1 MSFKI
6 AEKVY
11 QEADSKFEG
20 ELLKEVERLAKAV
33 IESHPK
39 AKSFCMAMGSA
50 SFGCEW
56 VEVDDEDPTD
66 TWERQDNLIPHEL
79 ADGNSFAT
87 DLASLLNKYDRKFC
101 LTGCPMRIVRDNVSG
116 ELLTQQDW

>member
-1 MSFKI
+1 MNFKI

-11 QEADSKFEG
+11 QVAESKFEA

-50 SFGCEW
+50 SFGCKW
-56 VEVDDEDPTD
+56 VEVDDDDPTD
-66 TWERQDNLIPHEL
+66 TWERDDNLDAEDL
-79 ADGNSFAT
+79 SDGNSFAA
-87 DLASLLNKYDRKFC
+87 DLDSLLGKYDRKFC
-101 LTGCPMRIVRDNVSG
+101 LTGYPMRIVRDNVSG
-116 ELLTQQDW
+116 ELLTQTDW

>member
-1 MSFKI
+1 MNFKT
-6 AEKVY
+6 AEQNYIKAENAF
-11 QEADSKFEG
+11 EA

-56 VEVDDEDPTD
+56 VEVDDEGPTD
-66 TWERQDNLIPHEL
+66 TWERDENLDPQEL
-79 ADGNSFAT
+79 SDGNSFAT
-87 DLASLLNKYDRKFC
+87 DLDSLLEKYDRKFC
-101 LTGCPMRIVRDNVSG
+101 LTGYPMRIVRDNVSG
-116 ELLTQQDW
+116 ELLTQTDW